1 MNQQTP
7 TLDPAFV
14 IGWHVGKAAADRALA
29 AELATDLDLA
39 RYGGMQMA
47 ADEIRALTAGLWDR

>member
-1 MNQQTP
+1 MTQQQTP

-29 AELATDLDLA
+29 AERAVA
-39 RYGGMQMA
+39 RRVPEYL
-47 ADEIRALTAGLWDR
+47 RAVA